1 MPNIFKDFVA
11 DLSSDFSS
19 SQQKTPPQH
28 TFLIEKSKSDPA
40 QLSFI
45 YDANFGSS
53 SEPRWS
59 IINNKAGN
67 PDVLIYRG
75 GSHPNNVFGDARI
88 SSLSG
93 SANLSLRGIPVKLKK
108 SSMSDS
114 YSVET
119 PQHGTMKWKPN
130 PMTGSGLQLHDS
142 AGVMIAKFQSSGFAA
157 SSPKQLLMFA
167 PADEFMMDL
176 IVLSG
181 MTIKRLKREDN
192 EAAAEI
198 IQAVAGS

>member
-1 MPNIFKDFVA
+1 MPNIFKDFVT

-19 SQQKTPPQH
+19 SKPAATAQR

-45 YDANFGSS
+45 YDANYGPNSR
-53 SEPRWS
+53 PVWS

-67 PDVLIYRG
+67 PDVLIYQG
-75 GSHPNNVFGDARI
+75 ESHPNNVFGDSKI

-93 SANLSLRGIPVKLKK
+93 SATLSLRGIPVKLKK

-119 PQHGTMKWKPN
+119 QQHGKMKWKPN

-142 AGVMIAKFQSSGFAA
+142 SGMLVAKFQSPGFA
-157 SSPKQLLMFA
+157 SSGPKQLLVFV

-181 MTIKRLKREDN
+181 MTIKLLKRQEN
-192 EAAAEI
+192 EAAGEI